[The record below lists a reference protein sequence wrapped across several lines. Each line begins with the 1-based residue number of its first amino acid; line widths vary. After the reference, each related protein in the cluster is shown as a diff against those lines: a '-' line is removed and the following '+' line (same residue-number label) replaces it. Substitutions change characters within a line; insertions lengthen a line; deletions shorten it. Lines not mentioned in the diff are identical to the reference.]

1 MGDVLKLIVGK
12 GAPILAGCL
21 GFFRPMDAA
30 SIVGGVLTVGGA
42 VGYLKPIPRTSS
54 ELSLQP
60 LENNLL
66 QALLL
71 FNSPYHALTS
81 ISVAK
86 FFGIPFAD
94 STNTLFVPEIGGRN
108 TAAGIT
114 ALTLAFLEERRAL
127 GVLMAGWTLAG
138 WSDIEI
144 LMATKGSENVFV
156 HARNI
161 VILVIISWRLLT
173 TTI

>member
-42 VGYLKPIPRTSS
+42 VGYLKPIP
-54 ELSLQP
+54 L
-60 LENNLL
+60 
-66 QALLL
+66 
-71 FNSPYHALTS
+71 
-81 ISVAK
+81 AK